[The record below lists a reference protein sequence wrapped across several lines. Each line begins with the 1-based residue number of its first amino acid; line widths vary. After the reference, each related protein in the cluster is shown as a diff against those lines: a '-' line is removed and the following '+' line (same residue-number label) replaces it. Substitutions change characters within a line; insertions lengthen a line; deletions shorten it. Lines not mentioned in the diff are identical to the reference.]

1 MEWFLIW
8 LFICIENVG
17 KALSFG
23 WGMFWVGAFFLGVAV
38 VAAAI
43 KAEEYSSTEDF
54 NYYWSN
60 FKFSTMLKSAGKKLV
75 IGGFII
81 GMLGILLPS
90 AKQMALIVGT
100 GVTYQAVT
108 SETGQRIGGKVSQLL
123 EQKID
128 EALNSGKEEEGK
140 KEESPSKKSGSEV
153 STKAT

>member
-17 KALSFG
+17 KALSLG
-23 WGMFWVGAFFLGVAV
+23 WTLFWIGLGLLVIA
-38 VAAAI
+38 VAAAAA
-43 KAEEYSSTEDF
+43 KADGWDNKEDF
-54 NYYWSN
+54 GYYWDN
-60 FKFSTMLKSAGKKLV
+60 YKFSTMLKPIGKKLV
-75 IGGFII
+75 VFGFLI
-81 GMLGILLPS
+81 GMLGMLLPS
-90 AKQMALIVGT
+90 TKQMALIVGT

-128 EALNSGKEEEGK
+128 EALSSGKEKEGK
-140 KEESPSKKSGSEV
+140 KEEVPSKKPGSEV